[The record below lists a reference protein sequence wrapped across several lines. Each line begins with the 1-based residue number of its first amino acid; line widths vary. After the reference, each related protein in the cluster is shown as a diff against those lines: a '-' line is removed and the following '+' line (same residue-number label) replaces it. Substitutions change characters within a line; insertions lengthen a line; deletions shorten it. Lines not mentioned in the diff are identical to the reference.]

1 MIKGLVILGL
11 VFFSSVLYAEGW
23 SGYKNVKQL
32 NVGGNGQHGTFSILK
47 DYSFTGCSS
56 AVAFVGSATNPNYKE
71 LFSTFLEAQAS
82 GKKVSVLTSGCG
94 GNGNNYPSIVEVLIG
109 ES

>member
-11 VFFSSVLYAEGW
+11 VFFSSVLYAEVW

-32 NVGGNGQHGTFSILK
+32 NVGGNGQNGTFLILK

-71 LFSTFLEAQAS
+71 LFSTFQRLKHQ
-82 GKKVSVLTSGCG
+82 GKKYLF
-94 GNGNNYPSIVEVLIG
+94 
-109 ES
+109 